1 MEATKLFHQVQ
12 TDLVLYNEQYK
23 LCVESATVA
32 LLCYIGWRDL
42 RTFKISNESV
52 LLLIFLYALYAFV
65 VRSQQE
71 ILSSIILAAI
81 MFGLLLY
88 CYAKRL
94 VGGGDVKLVPVVCLW
109 VGAHCALLFSML
121 LLVFICLHF
130 IAARMGWTRT
140 ATMGQRQ
147 ALPYAPSV
155 AAAMIATILLGCL

>member
-12 TDLVLYNEQYK
+12 ADLVLYNEQYK
-23 LCVESATVA
+23 LCIKSAAVA

-52 LLLIFLYALYAFV
+52 LLLIVLYVLYALAA
-65 VRSQQE
+65 RSQQE

-81 MFGLLLY
+81 VFGSLLY
-88 CYAKRL
+88 CYMRKF
-94 VGGGDVKLVPVVCLW
+94 VGGGDVKLVPIVCLW

-121 LLVFICLHF
+121 LLALICLHLV
-130 IAARMGWTRT
+130 AARMGWART
-140 ATMGQRQ
+140 AIMGQRH

-155 AAAMIATILLGCL
+155 AGAMIVTILLGCP

>member
-23 LCVESATVA
+23 LCVESTAVA

-52 LLLIFLYALYAFV
+52 LLLILLYALYAFAT
-65 VRSQQE
+65 RPQQE
-71 ILSSIILAAI
+71 ILSNIILAAI
-81 MFGLLLY
+81 MFGSLLY
-88 CYAKRL
+88 CYTKRF
-94 VGGGDVKLVPVVCLW
+94 VGGGDVKLIPVVCLW

-121 LLVFICLHF
+121 LLVFIFLHSL
-130 IAARMGWTRT
+130 AARMGWART